1 MTWIIFVCAALLS
14 GIAAAGVLWPFGGSR
29 QVALERLV
37 DPLEDQRLS
46 LMRAL
51 RDLDEERTRGE
62 LAEDAYRRIRGETET
77 RTIAVLRA
85 LEARDRAGELG
96 ASLKTVRRVAA
107 WNGEGRPEEKRKQH
121 APTLIAALVSAA
133 IVAGV
138 VTVLAGAVRDRD
150 PGRPFTGGV
159 PEAPPGAVDPLS
171 FFEQRVLEH
180 PRDLAARLDLAQRYM
195 DSGDA
200 RAAIEQYVVALEI
213 EPRSAEA
220 RASLGFLLYL
230 AGRADE
236 GLSSVERALEVD
248 PDYPEGLYFKG
259 VILMRGLDRPA
270 AAAAAFREYLEAAPF
285 GSRRAEV
292 EGLLREAE
300 AGTG

>member
-1 MTWIIFVCAALLS
+1 VRWVIFVSAALLS

-29 QVALERLV
+29 RVSLERLV
-37 DPLEDQRLS
+37 DPLEDRRLS

-51 RDLDEERTRGE
+51 RDLDEERARGE
-62 LAEDAYRRIRGETET
+62 LAEDAYRRMRGETES
-77 RTIAVLRA
+77 RAVAVLRA
-85 LEARDRAGELG
+85 VEARDRAGELG
-96 ASLKTVRRVAA
+96 ASLKTVRPVAT
-107 WNGEGRPEEKRKQH
+107 WNGEGRPEEKRNH
-121 APTLIAALVSAA
+121 ARTLIAALVSAA

-150 PGRPFTGGV
+150 PGRPFTGGI
-159 PEAPPGAVDPLS
+159 PEEPPGSVDPLS

-180 PRDLAARLDLAQRYM
+180 PGDLAARLDLAQRYM

-200 RAAIEQYVVALEI
+200 RAAIEQYLVALEI

-259 VILMRGLDRPA
+259 LILMRGLDRPA
-270 AAAAAFREYLEAAPF
+270 AAAAAFREYLDAAPF

-300 AGTG
+300 GRTG